1 MGRRTSGRRP
11 QKKEGG
17 RARMTQA
24 ERQNQSRRKIL
35 EAAMDEFG
43 ARDFDA
49 VTMEAICA
57 SHGISKGMMYHYY
70 TGKDE
75 LFLACV
81 GHVFQSLLKYVRHDA
96 AALGKQA
103 AFETIKNYFAIRE
116 CYFQRHPKEKNIFEN
131 ALLRTPP
138 HLFEKIEEIRGP
150 IEALNRQFL
159 HRTIGKIELRENLKK
174 ENVSIYLEAM
184 ESVFWKL
191 VEQYRREQRISD
203 VHSLME
209 AAGELW
215 DMVLLGVVRQN

>member
-1 MGRRTSGRRP
+1 MKQQER
-11 QKKEGG
+11 QKKSKE
-17 RARMTQA
+17 
-24 ERQNQSRRKIL
+24 KIL
-35 EAAMDEFG
+35 QAAITEFSASG
-43 ARDFDA
+43 YDK
-49 VTMEAICA
+49 VTMENICTR
-57 SHGISKGMMYHYY
+57 HGISKGMMYHYY
-70 TGKDE
+70 SGKDD
-75 LFLACV
+75 LFLLCV
-81 GHVFQSLLKYVRHDA
+81 QNMYQMMQQYLEENMAELEKKDALHALKEFWM
-96 AALGKQA
+96 L
-103 AFETIKNYFAIRE
+103 RE
-116 CYFQRHPKEKNIFEN
+116 SFFGEHPPFKNIFEN

-215 DMVLLGVVRQN
+215 DMVLLGVVRQENQW

>member
-1 MGRRTSGRRP
+1 MKQQER
-11 QKKEGG
+11 QKKSKE
-17 RARMTQA
+17 
-24 ERQNQSRRKIL
+24 KIL
-35 EAAMDEFG
+35 QAAITEFSASG
-43 ARDFDA
+43 YDK
-49 VTMEAICA
+49 VTMENICTR
-57 SHGISKGMMYHYY
+57 HGISKGMMYHYY
-70 TGKDE
+70 SGKDD
-75 LFLACV
+75 LFLLCV
-81 GHVFQSLLKYVRHDA
+81 QNMYQMMQQYLEENMAELEKKDALHALKEFWM
-96 AALGKQA
+96 L
-103 AFETIKNYFAIRE
+103 RE
-116 CYFQRHPKEKNIFEN
+116 SFFGEHPPFKNIFEN

-138 HLFEKIEEIRGP
+138 HLFEKVEEIRGP

-191 VEQYRREQRISD
+191 AEQYRREQRISD

>member
-1 MGRRTSGRRP
+1 MKQQERQKKSKEKILQAAITEFSTSGYD
-11 QKKEGG
+11 K
-17 RARMTQA
+17 
-24 ERQNQSRRKIL
+24 
-35 EAAMDEFG
+35 
-43 ARDFDA
+43 
-49 VTMEAICA
+49 VTMENICTR
-57 SHGISKGMMYHYY
+57 HGISKGMMYHYY
-70 TGKDE
+70 SGKDD
-75 LFLACV
+75 LFLLCV
-81 GHVFQSLLKYVRHDA
+81 QNMYQMMQQYLEENMAELEKKDALHALKEFRM
-96 AALGKQA
+96 L
-103 AFETIKNYFAIRE
+103 RE
-116 CYFQRHPKEKNIFEN
+116 SFFGEHPPFKNIFEN

-203 VHSLME
+203 VHSLMK

>member
-1 MGRRTSGRRP
+1 MKQQER
-11 QKKEGG
+11 QKKSKE
-17 RARMTQA
+17 
-24 ERQNQSRRKIL
+24 KIL
-35 EAAMDEFG
+35 QAAITEFSASG
-43 ARDFDA
+43 YDK
-49 VTMEAICA
+49 VTMENICTR
-57 SHGISKGMMYHYY
+57 HGISKGMMYHYY
-70 TGKDE
+70 SGKDD
-75 LFLACV
+75 LFLLCV
-81 GHVFQSLLKYVRHDA
+81 QNMYPALPCFLPDTAAELEKKDALHALKEFWM
-96 AALGKQA
+96 LWESFFG
-103 AFETIKNYFAIRE
+103 E
-116 CYFQRHPKEKNIFEN
+116 HPPFKNIFEN

-191 VEQYRREQRISD
+191 AEQYRREQRISD

>member
-1 MGRRTSGRRP
+1 MKQQER
-11 QKKEGG
+11 QKKSKE
-17 RARMTQA
+17 
-24 ERQNQSRRKIL
+24 KIL
-35 EAAMDEFG
+35 QAAITEFSASG
-43 ARDFDA
+43 YDK
-49 VTMEAICA
+49 VTMENICTR
-57 SHGISKGMMYHYY
+57 HGISKGMMYHYY
-70 TGKDE
+70 SGKDD
-75 LFLACV
+75 LFLLCV
-81 GHVFQSLLKYVRHDA
+81 QNMYQMMQQYLEENMAELEKKDSLHALKEFWM
-96 AALGKQA
+96 L
-103 AFETIKNYFAIRE
+103 RE
-116 CYFQRHPKEKNIFEN
+116 SFFGEHPPFKNIFEN

>member
-1 MGRRTSGRRP
+1 MKQQER
-11 QKKEGG
+11 QKKSKE
-17 RARMTQA
+17 
-24 ERQNQSRRKIL
+24 KIL
-35 EAAMDEFG
+35 QAAITEFSASG
-43 ARDFDA
+43 YDK
-49 VTMEAICA
+49 VTMENICTR
-57 SHGISKGMMYHYY
+57 HGISKGMMYHYY
-70 TGKDE
+70 SGKDY
-75 LFLACV
+75 LFLLCV
-81 GHVFQSLLKYVRHDA
+81 QNMYQMMQQYLEENMAELEKKDALHALKEFWM
-96 AALGKQA
+96 L
-103 AFETIKNYFAIRE
+103 RE
-116 CYFQRHPKEKNIFEN
+116 SFFGEHPPFKNIFEN

>member
-1 MGRRTSGRRP
+1 MKQQER
-11 QKKEGG
+11 QKKSKE
-17 RARMTQA
+17 
-24 ERQNQSRRKIL
+24 KIL
-35 EAAMDEFG
+35 QAAITEFSASG
-43 ARDFDA
+43 YDK
-49 VTMEAICA
+49 VTMENICTR
-57 SHGISKGMMYHYY
+57 HGISKGMMYHYY
-70 TGKDE
+70 SGKDD
-75 LFLACV
+75 LFLLCV
-81 GHVFQSLLKYVRHDA
+81 QNMYQMMQQYLEENMAELEKKDALHALKEFWM
-96 AALGKQA
+96 L
-103 AFETIKNYFAIRE
+103 RE
-116 CYFQRHPKEKNIFEN
+116 SFFGEHPPFKNIFEN

-138 HLFEKIEEIRGP
+138 HLFERIEEIRGP

>member
-1 MGRRTSGRRP
+1 MKQQER
-11 QKKEGG
+11 QKKSKE
-17 RARMTQA
+17 
-24 ERQNQSRRKIL
+24 KIL
-35 EAAMDEFG
+35 QAAITEFSASG
-43 ARDFDA
+43 YDK
-49 VTMEAICA
+49 VTMENICTR
-57 SHGISKGMMYHYY
+57 HGISKGMMYHYY
-70 TGKDE
+70 SGKDD
-75 LFLACV
+75 LFLLCV
-81 GHVFQSLLKYVRHDA
+81 QNMYQMMQQYLEENMAELEKKDALHALKEFWM
-96 AALGKQA
+96 L
-103 AFETIKNYFAIRE
+103 RE
-116 CYFQRHPKEKNIFEN
+116 SFFGEHPPFKNIFEN

-191 VEQYRREQRISD
+191 VDQYRREQRISD

>member
-1 MGRRTSGRRP
+1 MIQQER
-11 QKKEGG
+11 QKKSKE
-17 RARMTQA
+17 
-24 ERQNQSRRKIL
+24 KIL
-35 EAAMDEFG
+35 QAAITEFSASG
-43 ARDFDA
+43 YDK
-49 VTMEAICA
+49 VTMENICTR
-57 SHGISKGMMYHYY
+57 HGISKGMMYHYY
-70 TGKDE
+70 SGKDD
-75 LFLACV
+75 LFLLCV
-81 GHVFQSLLKYVRHDA
+81 QNMYQMMQQYLEENMAELEKKDALHALKEFWM
-96 AALGKQA
+96 L
-103 AFETIKNYFAIRE
+103 RE
-116 CYFQRHPKEKNIFEN
+116 SFFGEHPPFKNIFEN

>member
-1 MGRRTSGRRP
+1 MKHQER
-11 QKKEGG
+11 QKKSKEKIF
-17 RARMTQA
+17 QA
-24 ERQNQSRRKIL
+24 AIT
-35 EAAMDEFG
+35 EFSASG
-43 ARDFDA
+43 YDK
-49 VTMEAICA
+49 VTMENICTR
-57 SHGISKGMMYHYY
+57 HGISKGMMYHYY
-70 TGKDE
+70 SGKDD
-75 LFLACV
+75 LFLLCV
-81 GHVFQSLLKYVRHDA
+81 QNMYQMMQQYLEENMAELEKKDALHALKEFWM
-96 AALGKQA
+96 L
-103 AFETIKNYFAIRE
+103 RE
-116 CYFQRHPKEKNIFEN
+116 SFFGEHPPFKNIFEN

>member
-1 MGRRTSGRRP
+1 MKQQER
-11 QKKEGG
+11 QKKSKE
-17 RARMTQA
+17 
-24 ERQNQSRRKIL
+24 KIL
-35 EAAMDEFG
+35 QAAIPEFSASG
-43 ARDFDA
+43 YDK
-49 VTMEAICA
+49 VTMENICTR
-57 SHGISKGMMYHYY
+57 HGISKGMMYHYY
-70 TGKDE
+70 SGKDD
-75 LFLACV
+75 LFLLCV
-81 GHVFQSLLKYVRHDA
+81 QNMYQMMQQYLEENMAELEKKDALHALKEFWM
-96 AALGKQA
+96 L
-103 AFETIKNYFAIRE
+103 RE
-116 CYFQRHPKEKNIFEN
+116 SFFGEHPPFKNIFEN

>member
-1 MGRRTSGRRP
+1 MKQQER
-11 QKKEGG
+11 QKKSKE
-17 RARMTQA
+17 
-24 ERQNQSRRKIL
+24 KIL
-35 EAAMDEFG
+35 QAAITEFSASG
-43 ARDFDA
+43 YDK
-49 VTMEAICA
+49 VTMENICTR
-57 SHGISKGMMYHYY
+57 HGISKGMMYHYY
-70 TGKDE
+70 SGKDD
-75 LFLACV
+75 LFLLCV
-81 GHVFQSLLKYVRHDA
+81 QNMYQMMQQYLEENMTELEKKDALHALKEFWM
-96 AALGKQA
+96 L
-103 AFETIKNYFAIRE
+103 RE
-116 CYFQRHPKEKNIFEN
+116 SFFGEHPPFKNIFEN
-131 ALLRTPP
+131 ALLRTPL

>member
-1 MGRRTSGRRP
+1 MKQQER
-11 QKKEGG
+11 QKKSKG
-17 RARMTQA
+17 
-24 ERQNQSRRKIL
+24 KIL
-35 EAAMDEFG
+35 QAAITEFSASG
-43 ARDFDA
+43 YDK
-49 VTMEAICA
+49 VTMENICTR
-57 SHGISKGMMYHYY
+57 HGISKGMMYHYY
-70 TGKDE
+70 SGKDD
-75 LFLACV
+75 LFLLCV
-81 GHVFQSLLKYVRHDA
+81 QNMYQMMQQYLEENMAELEKKDALHALKEFWM
-96 AALGKQA
+96 L
-103 AFETIKNYFAIRE
+103 RE
-116 CYFQRHPKEKNIFEN
+116 SFFGEHPPFKNIFEN

-191 VEQYRREQRISD
+191 AEQYRREQRISD

>member
-1 MGRRTSGRRP
+1 MKQQER
-11 QKKEGG
+11 QKKSKE
-17 RARMTQA
+17 
-24 ERQNQSRRKIL
+24 KIL
-35 EAAMDEFG
+35 QAAITEFSASG
-43 ARDFDA
+43 YDK
-49 VTMEAICA
+49 VTMENICTR
-57 SHGISKGMMYHYY
+57 HGISKGMMYHYY
-70 TGKDE
+70 SGKDD
-75 LFLACV
+75 LFLLCV
-81 GHVFQSLLKYVRHDA
+81 QNMYQMMQQYLEENMTELEKKDALHALKEFWM
-96 AALGKQA
+96 L
-103 AFETIKNYFAIRE
+103 RE
-116 CYFQRHPKEKNIFEN
+116 SFFGEHPPFKNIFEN

>member
-1 MGRRTSGRRP
+1 MKQQERQKKSKGKILQAAITEFSTSGYD
-11 QKKEGG
+11 K
-17 RARMTQA
+17 
-24 ERQNQSRRKIL
+24 
-35 EAAMDEFG
+35 
-43 ARDFDA
+43 
-49 VTMEAICA
+49 VTMENICTR
-57 SHGISKGMMYHYY
+57 HGISKGMMYHYY
-70 TGKDE
+70 SGKDD
-75 LFLACV
+75 LFLLCV
-81 GHVFQSLLKYVRHDA
+81 QNMYQMMQQYLEENMAELEKKDALHALKEFWM
-96 AALGKQA
+96 L
-103 AFETIKNYFAIRE
+103 RE
-116 CYFQRHPKEKNIFEN
+116 SFFGEHPPFKNIFEN

>member
-1 MGRRTSGRRP
+1 MKQQER
-11 QKKEGG
+11 QKKSKE
-17 RARMTQA
+17 
-24 ERQNQSRRKIL
+24 KIL
-35 EAAMDEFG
+35 QAAITEFSASG
-43 ARDFDA
+43 YDK
-49 VTMEAICA
+49 VTMENICTR
-57 SHGISKGMMYHYY
+57 HGISKGMMYHYY
-70 TGKDE
+70 SGKDD
-75 LFLACV
+75 LFLLCV
-81 GHVFQSLLKYVRHDA
+81 QNMYQMMQQYLEENMAELEKKDALHALKEFWM
-96 AALGKQA
+96 L
-103 AFETIKNYFAIRE
+103 RE
-116 CYFQRHPKEKNIFEN
+116 SFFGEHPPFKNIFEN

>member
-1 MGRRTSGRRP
+1 MKQQER
-11 QKKEGG
+11 QKKSKE
-17 RARMTQA
+17 
-24 ERQNQSRRKIL
+24 KIL
-35 EAAMDEFG
+35 QAAITEFSASG
-43 ARDFDA
+43 YDK
-49 VTMEAICA
+49 VTMENICTR
-57 SHGISKGMMYHYY
+57 HGISKGMMYHYY
-70 TGKDE
+70 SGKDD
-75 LFLACV
+75 LFLLCV
-81 GHVFQSLLKYVRHDA
+81 QNMYQMMQQYLEENMAELEKKDALHALKEFWM
-96 AALGKQA
+96 L
-103 AFETIKNYFAIRE
+103 RE
-116 CYFQRHPKEKNIFEN
+116 SFFGEHPPFKNIFEN

-184 ESVFWKL
+184 ESVFCKL

>member
-1 MGRRTSGRRP
+1 MKQQER
-11 QKKEGG
+11 QKKSKE
-17 RARMTQA
+17 
-24 ERQNQSRRKIL
+24 KIL
-35 EAAMDEFG
+35 QAAITEFSASG
-43 ARDFDA
+43 YDK
-49 VTMEAICA
+49 VTMENICTR
-57 SHGISKGMMYHYY
+57 HGISKGMMYHYY
-70 TGKDE
+70 SGKDD
-75 LFLACV
+75 LFLLCV
-81 GHVFQSLLKYVRHDA
+81 QNMYQMMQQYLEENMAEPEKKDALHALKEFWM
-96 AALGKQA
+96 L
-103 AFETIKNYFAIRE
+103 RE
-116 CYFQRHPKEKNIFEN
+116 SFFGEHPPFKNIFEN

>member
-1 MGRRTSGRRP
+1 MKQQER
-11 QKKEGG
+11 QKKSKE
-17 RARMTQA
+17 
-24 ERQNQSRRKIL
+24 KIL
-35 EAAMDEFG
+35 QAAITEFSASG
-43 ARDFDA
+43 YDK
-49 VTMEAICA
+49 VTMENICTR
-57 SHGISKGMMYHYY
+57 HGISKGMMYHYY
-70 TGKDE
+70 SGKDD
-75 LFLACV
+75 LFLLCV
-81 GHVFQSLLKYVRHDA
+81 QNMYQMMQQYLEENMAELEKKDALHALKEFWM
-96 AALGKQA
+96 L
-103 AFETIKNYFAIRE
+103 RE
-116 CYFQRHPKEKNIFEN
+116 SFFGEHPPFKNIFED

>member
-1 MGRRTSGRRP
+1 MKQQER
-11 QKKEGG
+11 QKKSKE
-17 RARMTQA
+17 
-24 ERQNQSRRKIL
+24 KIL
-35 EAAMDEFG
+35 QAAITEFSASG
-43 ARDFDA
+43 YDK
-49 VTMEAICA
+49 VTMENICTR
-57 SHGISKGMMYHYY
+57 HGISKGMMYHYY
-70 TGKDE
+70 SGKDD
-75 LFLACV
+75 LFLLCV
-81 GHVFQSLLKYVRHDA
+81 QNMYQMMQQYLEENMAELEKKDALHALKEFWM
-96 AALGKQA
+96 L
-103 AFETIKNYFAIRE
+103 RE
-116 CYFQRHPKEKNIFEN
+116 SFFGDHPPFKNIFEN

>member
-1 MGRRTSGRRP
+1 MKQQER
-11 QKKEGG
+11 QKKSKE
-17 RARMTQA
+17 
-24 ERQNQSRRKIL
+24 KIL
-35 EAAMDEFG
+35 QAAITEFSASG
-43 ARDFDA
+43 YDK
-49 VTMEAICA
+49 VTMENICTR
-57 SHGISKGMMYHYY
+57 HGISKGMMYHYY
-70 TGKDE
+70 SGKDD
-75 LFLACV
+75 LFLLCV
-81 GHVFQSLLKYVRHDA
+81 QNMYQMMQQYLEENMAELEKKDALHALKEFWM
-96 AALGKQA
+96 L
-103 AFETIKNYFAIRE
+103 RE
-116 CYFQRHPKEKNIFEN
+116 SFFGEHPPFKNIFEN

-159 HRTIGKIELRENLKK
+159 HRTIGKIELRENLK

>member
-1 MGRRTSGRRP
+1 MKQQER
-11 QKKEGG
+11 QKKSKE
-17 RARMTQA
+17 
-24 ERQNQSRRKIL
+24 KIL
-35 EAAMDEFG
+35 QAAITEFSASG
-43 ARDFDA
+43 YDK
-49 VTMEAICA
+49 VTMENICTR
-57 SHGISKGMMYHYY
+57 HGISKGMMYHYY
-70 TGKDE
+70 SGKDD
-75 LFLACV
+75 LFLLCV
-81 GHVFQSLLKYVRHDA
+81 QNMYQMMQQYLEENMAELEKKDALHALKEFWM
-96 AALGKQA
+96 L
-103 AFETIKNYFAIRE
+103 RE
-116 CYFQRHPKEKNIFEN
+116 SFFGEHPPFKNIFEN

-215 DMVLLGVVRQN
+215 DVVLLGVVRQN

>member
-1 MGRRTSGRRP
+1 MKQQER
-11 QKKEGG
+11 QKKSKE
-17 RARMTQA
+17 
-24 ERQNQSRRKIL
+24 KIL
-35 EAAMDEFG
+35 QAAITEFSASG
-43 ARDFDA
+43 YDK
-49 VTMEAICA
+49 VTMENICTR
-57 SHGISKGMMYHYY
+57 HGISKGMMYHYY
-70 TGKDE
+70 SGKDD
-75 LFLACV
+75 LFLLCV
-81 GHVFQSLLKYVRHDA
+81 QNMYQMMQQYLEENMAELEKKDALHALKEFWM
-96 AALGKQA
+96 L
-103 AFETIKNYFAIRE
+103 RE
-116 CYFQRHPKEKNIFEN
+116 SFFGEHPPFKNIFEN

-159 HRTIGKIELRENLKK
+159 HRTIGKIELREDLKK

>member
-1 MGRRTSGRRP
+1 MKQQER
-11 QKKEGG
+11 QKKSKE
-17 RARMTQA
+17 
-24 ERQNQSRRKIL
+24 KIL
-35 EAAMDEFG
+35 QAAITEFSASG
-43 ARDFDA
+43 YDK
-49 VTMEAICA
+49 VTMENICTR
-57 SHGISKGMMYHYY
+57 HGISKGMMYHYY
-70 TGKDE
+70 SGKDD
-75 LFLACV
+75 LFLLCV
-81 GHVFQSLLKYVRHDA
+81 QNMYQMMQQYLEENMAELEKKDALHALKEFWM
-96 AALGKQA
+96 L
-103 AFETIKNYFAIRE
+103 RE
-116 CYFQRHPKEKNIFEN
+116 SFFGEHPPFKNIFEN

-150 IEALNRQFL
+150 IEALIRQFL

>member
-1 MGRRTSGRRP
+1 MEQQER
-11 QKKEGG
+11 QKKSKE
-17 RARMTQA
+17 
-24 ERQNQSRRKIL
+24 KIL
-35 EAAMDEFG
+35 QAAITEFSASG
-43 ARDFDA
+43 YDK
-49 VTMEAICA
+49 VTMENICTR
-57 SHGISKGMMYHYY
+57 HGISKGMMYHYY
-70 TGKDE
+70 SGKED
-75 LFLACV
+75 LFLLCV
-81 GHVFQSLLKYVRHDA
+81 QNMYQMMQQYLEENMAELEKKDALHALKEFWM
-96 AALGKQA
+96 L
-103 AFETIKNYFAIRE
+103 RE
-116 CYFQRHPKEKNIFEN
+116 SFFGEHPPFKNIFEN

>member
-1 MGRRTSGRRP
+1 MKQQER
-11 QKKEGG
+11 QKKSKEKNL
-17 RARMTQA
+17 QA
-24 ERQNQSRRKIL
+24 AIT
-35 EAAMDEFG
+35 EFSASG
-43 ARDFDA
+43 YDK
-49 VTMEAICA
+49 VTMENICTR
-57 SHGISKGMMYHYY
+57 HGISKGMMYHYY
-70 TGKDE
+70 SGKDD
-75 LFLACV
+75 LFLLCV
-81 GHVFQSLLKYVRHDA
+81 QNMYQMMQQYLEENMAELEKKDALHALKEFWM
-96 AALGKQA
+96 L
-103 AFETIKNYFAIRE
+103 RE
-116 CYFQRHPKEKNIFEN
+116 SFFGEHPPFKNIFEN

-150 IEALNRQFL
+150 IEVLNRQFL

>member
-1 MGRRTSGRRP
+1 MKQQER
-11 QKKEGG
+11 QKKSKE
-17 RARMTQA
+17 
-24 ERQNQSRRKIL
+24 KIL
-35 EAAMDEFG
+35 QAAITEFSASG
-43 ARDFDA
+43 YDK
-49 VTMEAICA
+49 VTMENICTR
-57 SHGISKGMMYHYY
+57 HGISKGMMYHYY
-70 TGKDE
+70 SGKDD
-75 LFLACV
+75 LFLLCV
-81 GHVFQSLLKYVRHDA
+81 QNMYQMMQQYLEENMAELEKKDALHALKEFWM
-96 AALGKQA
+96 L
-103 AFETIKNYFAIRE
+103 RE
-116 CYFQRHPKEKNIFEN
+116 SFFGEHPPFKNIFEN

-159 HRTIGKIELRENLKK
+159 HRTIGKIALRENLKK

-191 VEQYRREQRISD
+191 AEQYRREQRISD

>member
-1 MGRRTSGRRP
+1 MKQQER
-11 QKKEGG
+11 QKKSKE
-17 RARMTQA
+17 
-24 ERQNQSRRKIL
+24 KIL
-35 EAAMDEFG
+35 QAAITEFSASG
-43 ARDFDA
+43 YDK
-49 VTMEAICA
+49 VTMENICTR
-57 SHGISKGMMYHYY
+57 HRISKGMMYHYY
-70 TGKDE
+70 SGKED
-75 LFLACV
+75 LFLLCV
-81 GHVFQSLLKYVRHDA
+81 QNMYQMMQQYLEENMAELEKKDALHALKEFWM
-96 AALGKQA
+96 L
-103 AFETIKNYFAIRE
+103 RE
-116 CYFQRHPKEKNIFEN
+116 SFFGEHPPFKNIFEN

-209 AAGELW
+209 YPHHS
-215 DMVLLGVVRQN
+215 QN

>member
-1 MGRRTSGRRP
+1 MKQQER
-11 QKKEGG
+11 QKKSKE
-17 RARMTQA
+17 
-24 ERQNQSRRKIL
+24 KIL
-35 EAAMDEFG
+35 QAAITEFSASG
-43 ARDFDA
+43 YDK
-49 VTMEAICA
+49 VTMENICTR
-57 SHGISKGMMYHYY
+57 HGISKGMMYHYY
-70 TGKDE
+70 SGKDD
-75 LFLACV
+75 LFLLCV
-81 GHVFQSLLKYVRHDA
+81 QNMYQMMQQYLEENMAELEKKDALHALKEFWM
-96 AALGKQA
+96 L
-103 AFETIKNYFAIRE
+103 RE
-116 CYFQRHPKEKNIFEN
+116 SFFGEHPPFKNIFEN

-215 DMVLLGVVRQN
+215 DMVLWGVVRQN

>member
-1 MGRRTSGRRP
+1 MKQQER
-11 QKKEGG
+11 QKKSKE
-17 RARMTQA
+17 
-24 ERQNQSRRKIL
+24 KIL
-35 EAAMDEFG
+35 QAAITEFSASG
-43 ARDFDA
+43 YDK
-49 VTMEAICA
+49 VTMENICTR
-57 SHGISKGMMYHYY
+57 HGISKGMMYHYY
-70 TGKDE
+70 SGKDDLFLLCVQNMYQMMQQYLEENMAELEKKDE
-75 LFLACV
+75 LHA
-81 GHVFQSLLKYVRHDA
+81 LKEFWM
-96 AALGKQA
+96 L
-103 AFETIKNYFAIRE
+103 RE
-116 CYFQRHPKEKNIFEN
+116 SFFGEHPPFKNIFEN

>member
-1 MGRRTSGRRP
+1 MKQQER
-11 QKKEGG
+11 QKKSKE
-17 RARMTQA
+17 
-24 ERQNQSRRKIL
+24 KIL
-35 EAAMDEFG
+35 QAAITEFSASG
-43 ARDFDA
+43 YDK
-49 VTMEAICA
+49 VTMENICTR
-57 SHGISKGMMYHYY
+57 HGISKGMMYHYY
-70 TGKDE
+70 SGKDD
-75 LFLACV
+75 LFLLCV
-81 GHVFQSLLKYVRHDA
+81 QNMYQMMQQYLEENMAELEKKDALHALKEFWM
-96 AALGKQA
+96 L
-103 AFETIKNYFAIRE
+103 RE
-116 CYFQRHPKEKNIFEN
+116 SFFGEHPPFKNIFEN

-174 ENVSIYLEAM
+174 ENVSIYLEVM

>member
-1 MGRRTSGRRP
+1 MKQQER
-11 QKKEGG
+11 QKKSKE
-17 RARMTQA
+17 
-24 ERQNQSRRKIL
+24 KIL
-35 EAAMDEFG
+35 QAAITEFSASG
-43 ARDFDA
+43 YDK
-49 VTMEAICA
+49 VTMENICTR
-57 SHGISKGMMYHYY
+57 HGISKGMMYHYY
-70 TGKDE
+70 SGKDN
-75 LFLACV
+75 LFLLCV
-81 GHVFQSLLKYVRHDA
+81 QNMYQMMQQYLEENMAELEKKDALHALKEFWM
-96 AALGKQA
+96 L
-103 AFETIKNYFAIRE
+103 RE
-116 CYFQRHPKEKNIFEN
+116 SFFGEHPPFKNIFEN